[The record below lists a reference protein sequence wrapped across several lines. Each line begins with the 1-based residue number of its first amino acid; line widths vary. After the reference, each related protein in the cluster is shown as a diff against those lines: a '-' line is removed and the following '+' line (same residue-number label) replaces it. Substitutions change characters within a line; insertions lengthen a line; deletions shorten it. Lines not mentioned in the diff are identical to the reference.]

1 MRNPGI
7 FLNDNTARGAGQ
19 SHLRML
25 RPDTAAAEREKKQYH
40 EIEDRTQSVKSLIA
54 LYSLLS

>member
-1 MRNPGI
+1 M
-7 FLNDNTARGAGQ
+7 NDNTARGAGQ

-25 RPDTAAAEREKKQYH
+25 RPDTTAAEREKKQYH